1 MKKTLSVD
9 VETYSATDLGKAGV
23 YKYAEDPEFE
33 IILLG
38 YAYDDEPVKVL
49 DLVNKV
55 PATDDYLSG
64 VLKDL
69 TDPFVLK
76 TAYNANFERTCLSAY
91 FGIELPPE
99 EWEDTMI
106 LAQELGLPRSLG
118 DVGAAL
124 GLPEDKQKDKE
135 GKALIQF
142 FSKPCRPTKANGGR
156 TRNMPWDDPD
166 RWTKYI
172 EYNGQDVVAEREIR
186 RILKGYSIDQR
197 DLDLWAIDQR
207 INDRGVGVDLDL
219 AANAT
224 TIDGIIK
231 DRLKEEAR
239 ELTGMDN
246 PSSVAQIK
254 AWIKEETGLEIKSL
268 EKKQMAAVL
277 EQVSGAE
284 KVEEFLKIR
293 KELGKTSTAKYKA
306 MTASACRDSRIRG
319 LTQFYGANRTG
330 RWAGRLVQMQNLP
343 QNKLLDR
350 DLDLARELVKDRD
363 LSSLECLFEP
373 ADTLS
378 QLIRTA
384 FVPAPG
390 HKFVVSD
397 FSAIEARVLAWVADE
412 AWRLGVFNTHGKIY
426 EASAEQ
432 MFHLPGGS
440 VTKGDPMRHKGKI
453 AELAL
458 GYGGAVGALKSMG
471 ALEMGLQENELQPL
485 VDSWRRA
492 NPHIT
497 KYWWLIDRAVRAVIT
512 GGRRMSLPHQ
522 MTLRKEGPFM
532 RLGLPSGRELSY
544 VRPKLVQ
551 DSIIYEGIIQERGGW
566 GQIESYGPKFCEN
579 IVQAIARDCLAEA
592 MRRVEALG
600 WPIVFHVHDEIIC
613 EVPLDGPGAE
623 DIAQVMGEPIDWAPG
638 LPLKADA
645 YECQYYRKE

>member
-1 MKKTLSVD
+1 MRILSID
-9 VETYSATDLGKAGV
+9 IETYSATDLGKAGV

-38 YAYDDEPVKVL
+38 YAYDDEPVRVL
-49 DLVNKV
+49 DLINKA
-55 PATDDYLSG
+55 PTTDDYLSG
-64 VLKDL
+64 ILKDL
-69 TDPFVLK
+69 TDPCVLK

-207 INDRGVGVDLDL
+207 INDRGVGVDLGL
-219 AANAT
+219 ASNAT
-224 TIDGIIK
+224 AIDEVIK
-231 DRLKEEAR
+231 DRLREEAR
-239 ELTGMDN
+239 NLTGMEN
-246 PSSVAQIK
+246 PGSVAQIK

-277 EQVSGAE
+277 KQVSGAE

-306 MTASACRDSRIRG
+306 MTVSACRDGRIRG

-343 QNKLLDR
+343 QNKLPDR
-350 DLDLARELVKDRD
+350 DLDLARELVKAGD
-363 LSSLECLFEP
+363 LEGLDCLFEP

-390 HKFVVSD
+390 KKFVVSD

-412 AWRLGVFNTHGKIY
+412 AWRLDVFNTHGKIY

-432 MFHLPGGS
+432 MFHLEPGS
-440 VTKGDPMRHKGKI
+440 VKKGDPMRQKGKI

-471 ALEMGLQENELQPL
+471 ALEMGLRENELQPL

-497 KYWWLIDRAVRAVIT
+497 KFWWLIDRAVRALIK
-512 GGRRMSLPHQ
+512 GGRDMNLPHLLA
-522 MTLRKEGPFM
+522 LRKEGPLM
-532 RLGLPSGRELSY
+532 RLRLPSGRELSY
-544 VRPKLVQ
+544 VRPKLID

-566 GQIESYGPKFCEN
+566 GQIESYGPKFVEN

-600 WPIVFHVHDEIIC
+600 WPIIFHVHDEIIC
-613 EVPLDGPGAE
+613 EVPVDGPGAE
-623 DIAQVMGEPIDWAPG
+623 DIARVMGQPIDWAPG

-645 YECQYYRKE
+645 YECSYYRKE